1 MKYWFAHIFIR
12 LRVAALMER
21 NSYLGEKRRFCE
33 CVTMITGLSIFTAFT
48 LYIVFSYGF
57 TIFGKKH
64 PFNVV
69 EPSESATRN
78 GTKSLEVRNLTA
90 LFVVLS
96 KVDEIYLV
104 DIKNV

>member
-1 MKYWFAHIFIR
+1 
-12 LRVAALMER
+12 MER

-33 CVTMITGLSIFTAFT
+33 CVTMITGLLIFTAFT

-78 GTKSLEVRNLTA
+78 GTKSLEVRHWIA
-90 LFVVLS
+90 LFVN
-96 KVDEIYLV
+96 KMAFKT
-104 DIKNV
+104 KNNSIIL

>member
-1 MKYWFAHIFIR
+1 
-12 LRVAALMER
+12 
-21 NSYLGEKRRFCE
+21 
-33 CVTMITGLSIFTAFT
+33 MITGLSIFTAFT

-78 GTKSLEVRNLTA
+78 GTKSLEVINWTA
-90 LFVVLS
+90 LFVVNITFHNYSNL
-96 KVDEIYLV
+96 DEIYLV